1 MKAVIISCVICLAL
15 FQTCFGYDFP
25 VTQEEIDS
33 LNDSLEKWR
42 LRAGNQGDLNQT
54 EYIEILGSGLGKTS
68 NDVIFFQDKSKRVIV
83 HELLKKKLISI
94 PGHAEYYR
102 DRISRSRQIVDGY
115 KAAKA
120 EDPAFQSA
128 AGTGIN
134 QLVSEQGSGFQILE
148 NLPSVETVRVL
159 GEFLSDD
166 RGAEISFDEQIN
178 TGETSND
185 GLAMSAISRLGIAN
199 APTPPI
205 RVAEDMDRK
214 LESWKH
220 WYAEVKAG
228 RRTFRFE
235 GDPVDY
241 DLRGPSKRGAIVP
254 EERVSKRGVKNTQ
267 SSGMP
272 DKPEVSTKSTILWL
286 IALGILFLAF
296 SYKLVRR
303 KTKQGRK
310 E

>member
-1 MKAVIISCVICLAL
+1 MKILLSISLLAAGLSTWEFSDKELAERKAAVEYWEKLAS
-15 FQTCFGYDFP
+15 QPIPANGI
-25 VTQEEIDS
+25 EEFIDKLGKGVSRTSASRPNIDS
-33 LNDSLEKWR
+33 DR
-42 LRAGNQGDLNQT
+42 
-54 EYIEILGSGLGKTS
+54 
-68 NDVIFFQDKSKRVIV
+68 KRV
-83 HELLKKKLISI
+83 HLLLKAKLLSI

-102 DRISRSRQIVDGY
+102 DRISRSRQIVDDY

-272 DKPEVSTKSTILWL
+272 DTPEVSAKRMIPWL
-286 IALGILFLAF
+286 IVLGILFLAF

>member
-1 MKAVIISCVICLAL
+1 MKILLSISLLAAGLSTWEFSDKELAERKAAVEYWEKLAS
-15 FQTCFGYDFP
+15 QPIPANGI
-25 VTQEEIDS
+25 EEFIDKLGKGVSRTSASRPNIDS
-33 LNDSLEKWR
+33 DR
-42 LRAGNQGDLNQT
+42 
-54 EYIEILGSGLGKTS
+54 
-68 NDVIFFQDKSKRVIV
+68 KRV
-83 HELLKKKLISI
+83 HLLLKAKLLSI

-102 DRISRSRQIVDGY
+102 DRISRSRQIVDDY

-205 RVAEDMDRK
+205 RVAEDMNRK